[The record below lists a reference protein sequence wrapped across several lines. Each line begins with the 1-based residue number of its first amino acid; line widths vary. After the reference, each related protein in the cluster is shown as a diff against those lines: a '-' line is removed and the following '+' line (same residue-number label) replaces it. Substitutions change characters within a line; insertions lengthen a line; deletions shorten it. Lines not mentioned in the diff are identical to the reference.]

1 MSLRTLAVALSL
13 LILAACDRT
22 PESSAPSAPA
32 SAAADAVPTTAAGA
46 APAQKVA
53 LTAEERAELARV
65 YAGRKLEVLDISEL
79 QQDGG
84 ATLSVTFSVPLD
96 PQQKLANYL
105 SVVDQSSGKVDGAWN
120 LSHNLMTATLGP
132 LAPRR
137 TLDVTVASGL
147 SSLGGTRLEHDN
159 TQQIKTRDADP
170 VVGFASSGSLLPT
183 ELVDGLPVMALNV
196 DKVNVDFFRVHPEDL
211 VSVLEYGGV
220 RGGMDI
226 WDANSLTKS
235 ADLVY
240 SGRFDLNTKPNI
252 RETVLLPLG
261 NIEPLK
267 QPGVYFA
274 VMQQAGS
281 YQYSLPVTLFSL
293 SDIGLSVRRYQARM
307 LVLTQALA
315 GGKAQSGVD
324 VSVHDKDG
332 KVLASGRT
340 DSHGMLELPQKEEAR
355 LVMAHRD
362 GQTTLLRLATSVL
375 DLSEFKVQGPPAGSL
390 NFFMFGPRDLYRPGE
405 TVPINALLRNADGK
419 PVPAQPVAVE
429 VMQPDG
435 NVRLRFTWT
444 ADSGGLYQ
452 RDLALPS
459 DVQAGLWTV
468 QARTGNEELHTYT
481 FHVEDFMPERI
492 SLALEEPAD
501 LLQPADEVDF
511 GIEARYLYGAPAGG
525 NRLSGQIYVAPLRE
539 AVAALP
545 GYHFGRVDETGL
557 TQTIELEPSVL
568 DDDGTSVISQPSLWR
583 EARSPLQVTLQAS
596 VQETGGRP
604 VTRRQSVA
612 VWPADQL
619 PGVRIINAD
628 SDDSVDMD
636 SLAEFSVVLADR
648 EGKRLAGK
656 DLIVRL
662 VRERRDYYWTY
673 GGSDGWGYRYDEKH
687 FVVDERKLDVAAG
700 QAAQIGFLV
709 EWGPYRVEVEDPVTG
724 LVSSERFWAGYRWQ
738 DTGEGLGV
746 VRPDQVALTLDKAA
760 YRAGE
765 VAKVTVAPPVA
776 GSGYLLVESSEGPLW
791 WQAIDVP
798 AEGKV
803 FDIPVAREW
812 DRHDLYISALVVRP
826 GERKTLQTP
835 KRAVGVLSLPLSRE
849 DRKLSVTLDAPAQMR
864 PERTLSTRVQVK
876 DEQGKPVANT
886 HVLLSAVDVGILN
899 ITEFKTPDPYTAF
912 FGRKRYGVDQMDI
925 YGRLIEGGNFR
936 QASLAFG
943 GDASSTPG
951 GLPPLTTVRL
961 VSLLAAPVVTNAE
974 GYVDVNVD
982 VPDFNGELRVMA
994 QVWNDASYG
1003 SGEAA
1008 TIVSAPLVAELAAP
1022 RFLAGGDRTTLA
1034 LDLHNLSGAAQDL
1047 DVSLTFTGSLAADAE
1062 RAKGTRLKLENGAK
1076 RTLDLPIKAVGG
1088 FGQGTITVKVSGLKL
1103 PDAADSTL
1111 TRDWQIG
1118 IRPAVPAQTRR
1129 FRTVIP
1135 AAGEAWTLPADM
1147 EGGWQEGGL
1156 QAVLDISSQ
1165 PPLNVAEQI
1174 GELIAYPYGCTEQT
1188 VSGLYASL
1196 YLDQAALKRLGVQGE
1211 ADEQRRKSVDIGIQR
1226 LLSMQR
1232 ADGSFGLWSGESPE
1246 AHWVTVYATDFLLRA
1261 KAQGHAVPAD
1271 ALEQATRKLQ
1281 SYLTDGNVGLDFV
1294 SERPA
1299 HAIFAVRAYAGSVLA
1314 RSKQVPLAGLRALFE
1329 RRDVSLS
1336 GLPLAHLGLAL
1347 IAMGDGK
1354 RGETALREALGKQR
1368 PDNYWL
1374 NDYGSQ
1380 LRDSAAILQ
1389 LMLEEDVLPAERN
1402 QLLLSVAEL
1411 MHAKRWLSTQERAA
1425 LLLAAVR
1432 LDQSAQPRWTA
1443 TWEAG
1448 STSETISSDRAR
1460 GIMVPAAD
1468 LAGNSLTLRNDGQTE
1483 LYASLTLRGYPNT
1496 VPQAQNNGIAIQRQY
1511 LDMEGRPIN
1520 LANVRSGELILVS
1533 ITVRADVYVPDALV
1547 VDLLPAGLEPENQNL
1562 ANASASLEQA
1572 GGQVSDLW
1580 QAAMQTRITHQEYR
1594 DDRYVAALPLFQNS
1608 NTKLLYLA
1616 RAVTPGTYLVPPPFV
1631 ESMYTPSRNGL
1642 GAAPGRMTIKP

>member
-1 MSLRTLAVALSL
+1 MSFRTLAVALSL
-13 LILAACDRT
+13 LVLAACDRSSDT
-22 PESSAPSAPA
+22 QAPAPATSPTAASEQQAPAASAPRAELS
-32 SAAADAVPTTAAGA
+32 
-46 APAQKVA
+46 
-53 LTAEERAELARV
+53 AEERAELARV
-65 YAGRKLEVLDISEL
+65 YAGRWLEVLDISEI
-79 QQDGG
+79 QQDGA
-84 ATLSVTFSVPLD
+84 ATLAVTFSAPLD
-96 PQQKLANYL
+96 PQQKLDNYL
-105 SVVDQSSGKVDGAWN
+105 SVSDQSSGKVDGAWQ
-120 LSHNLMTATLGP
+120 LSRNLMTATLGP
-132 LAPRR
+132 LSPRR
-137 TLDVTVASGL
+137 TLDVTVSAGL
-147 SSLGGTRLEHDN
+147 SSLGGTRLQKDN
-159 TQQIKTRDADP
+159 RETIKTRDADP

-196 DKVNVDFFRVHPEDL
+196 DKVNVDFFRVRPENL
-211 VSVLEYGGV
+211 VSVLEYGNI
-220 RGGMDI
+220 RGGMDL
-226 WDANSLTKS
+226 WDADYLTRS

-240 SGRFDLNTKPNI
+240 SGRFDLHTKPNI

-261 NIEPLK
+261 SIEPLK

-274 VMQQAGS
+274 VMQRAGS
-281 YQYSLPVTLFSL
+281 YQYSLPTTLFSL
-293 SDIGLSVRRYQARM
+293 SDIGLSVHRYHDRM
-307 LVLTQALA
+307 LVLTQALT
-315 GGKAQSGVD
+315 GGKPKSGVE

-332 KVLASGRT
+332 KVLASGST

-355 LVMAHRD
+355 LVIAQQD

-375 DLSEFKVQGPPAGSL
+375 DLSEFKVQGPPSGSL

-405 TVPINALLRNADGK
+405 TVPINALLRDADGK
-419 PVPAQPVAVE
+419 PVAAQPVAVE

-468 QARTGNEELHTYT
+468 QARTGNGDVHTYT
-481 FHVEDFMPERI
+481 FHIEDFMPERM
-492 SLALEEPAD
+492 SLALEEPAE
-501 LLQPADEVDF
+501 LLQPADEVAF

-545 GYHFGRVDETGL
+545 GYQFGRVDETGL

-568 DDDGTSVISQPSLWR
+568 ADDGTAVISQPSQWR
-583 EARSPLQVTLQAS
+583 EVRSPVQITLQAS

-612 VWPADQL
+612 VWPAERL
-619 PGVRIINAD
+619 PGVRLVNVD
-628 SDDSVDMD
+628 SDGSVDAD
-636 SLAEFSVVLADR
+636 SLAEFNFVLADR
-648 EGKRLAGK
+648 EGKRLASKG
-656 DLIVRL
+656 LIVRL
-662 VRERRDYYWTY
+662 VRERRDYYWSY

-687 FVVDERKLDVAAG
+687 FVVDERTLDVAAG
-700 QAAQIGFLV
+700 QSAEAGFMV

-738 DTGEGLGV
+738 DTGEGSGV
-746 VRPDQVALTLDKAA
+746 VRPDQVALTLDKAS
-760 YRAGE
+760 YRAGD

-776 GSGYLLVESSEGPLW
+776 GSGYLMVESAEGPLW

-798 AEGKV
+798 AEGQV
-803 FDIPVAREW
+803 FEIPVARDW
-812 DRHDLYISALVVRP
+812 DRHDLYISALVLRP
-826 GERKTLQTP
+826 GERKTVQTP
-835 KRAVGVLSLPLSRE
+835 KRAVGVLYLPLSRE
-849 DRKLSVTLDAPAQMR
+849 DRKLNVTLEAPGQMR
-864 PERTLSTRVQVK
+864 PERALTTRVQVK
-876 DEQGKPVANT
+876 DEQGKPVANA

-912 FGRKRYGVDQMDI
+912 FGRKRYGVDQMDM
-925 YGRLIEGGNFR
+925 YGRLIEGGNLR

-943 GDASSTPG
+943 GDATSTPG

-961 VSLLAAPVVTNAE
+961 VSLLAAPVKTSEE

-1003 SGEAA
+1003 ASEAA
-1008 TIVSAPLVAELAAP
+1008 TVVSAPLVAELAAP
-1022 RFLAGGDRTTLA
+1022 RFLAGGDRSTLA
-1034 LDLHNLSGAAQDL
+1034 LDLHNLSGAVQDL
-1047 DVSLTFTGSLAADAE
+1047 DIKLEFSGSLAADGE
-1062 RAKGTRLKLENGAK
+1062 RAKGTRLKLANGAK
-1076 RTLDLPIKAVGG
+1076 RTLDIPIKAVGG
-1088 FGQGTITVKVSGLKL
+1088 FGQGTVAVKISGLKVDD
-1103 PDAADSTL
+1103 DASGTL
-1111 TRDWQIG
+1111 ARDWQIG
-1118 IRPAVPAQTRR
+1118 VRPAVPAQTRK
-1129 FRTVIP
+1129 FRAVLP

-1147 EGGWQEGGL
+1147 DGGWQEGGL
-1156 QAVLDISSQ
+1156 QAVLDLSSQ
-1165 PPLNVAEQI
+1165 PPLNVAEQVR
-1174 GELIAYPYGCTEQT
+1174 ELIAYPYGCTEQT

-1196 YLDQAALKRLGVQGE
+1196 YLDQAALMRLGVKSE
-1211 ADEQRRKSVDIGIQR
+1211 PDEQRRKSVDIGIQR

-1232 ADGSFGLWSGESPE
+1232 ADGAFGLWSPESPE

-1261 KAQGHAVPAD
+1261 KAQGHEVPAF

-1281 SYLTDGNVGLDFV
+1281 SYLTDGNVGLDFH

-1314 RSKQVPLAGLRALFE
+1314 RSKQAPLASLRALFE
-1329 RRDVSLS
+1329 RRDVALS

-1347 IAMGDGK
+1347 IAMGDSQ
-1354 RGETALREALGKQR
+1354 RGEIALREALGKQR
-1368 PDNYWL
+1368 PENYWL

-1380 LRDSAAILQ
+1380 LRDGAAILQ
-1389 LMLEEDVLPAERN
+1389 LMLESDALPTERN
-1402 QLLLSVAEL
+1402 QLLLSVADL
-1411 MHAKRWLSTQERAA
+1411 MHDKRWLSTQERAS

-1432 LDQSAQPRWTA
+1432 LDQSTQPRWTA

-1448 STSETISSDRAR
+1448 ASSETISSDRAR
-1460 GIMVPAAD
+1460 GVMVPAAD
-1468 LAGNSLTLRNDGQTE
+1468 LAGHALTLRNEGETE
-1483 LYASLTLRGYPNT
+1483 LYAGLTLRGYPKT
-1496 VPQAQNNGIAIQRQY
+1496 VPQAQSNGISIRRQY
-1511 LDMEGRPIN
+1511 LDTAGNAIN
-1520 LANVRSGELILVS
+1520 LADVRSGELILVS
-1533 ITVRADVYVPDALV
+1533 ISVRADIYVPDALV

-1572 GGQVSDLW
+1572 GGQVNDLW
-1580 QAAMQTRITHQEYR
+1580 QRAMQTNIIHQEYR
-1594 DDRYVAALPLFQNS
+1594 DDRYVAALPLS
-1608 NTKLLYLA
+1608 PNTNTSLLYLA
-1616 RAVTPGTYLVPPPFV
+1616 RAVTPGIYLVPPPFV

>member
-1 MSLRTLAVALSL
+1 MSFRTLAVALSL
-13 LILAACDRT
+13 AILAACDRT
-22 PESSAPSAPA
+22 PATQPPAAAGTVAESASA
-32 SAAADAVPTTAAGA
+32 SAAPGPGA
-46 APAQKVA
+46 RGP

-65 YAGRKLEVLDISEL
+65 YAGRKLEVLDISEI

-84 ATLSVTFSVPLD
+84 AALAVTFSAPLD
-96 PQQKLANYL
+96 PQQKLADYL
-105 SVVDQSSGKVDGAWN
+105 SAVDQKSGKVDGAWQ
-120 LSHNLMTATLGP
+120 LSANLMTATLGP
-132 LAPRR
+132 LAPHR
-137 TLDVTVASGL
+137 TLVVTVEQGL
-147 SSLGGTRLEHDN
+147 SSLGGTRLEREN
-159 TQQIKTRDADP
+159 KQQITTRDADP

-196 DKVNVDFFRVHPEDL
+196 DKVNVDFFRIHPDQL
-211 VSVLEYGGV
+211 VSVLEYGNL
-220 RGGMDI
+220 RGGMDL
-226 WDANSLTKS
+226 WDADYLTKS

-240 SGRFDLNTKPNI
+240 SGRFDLHTKPNI

-293 SDIGLSVRRYQARM
+293 SDIGLSVHRYQDRM

-315 GGKAQSGVD
+315 GGKAQSGVE
-324 VSVHDKDG
+324 VSVHDKEG

-340 DSHGMLELPQKEEAR
+340 DGHGMLELPQKEEAR
-355 LVMAHRD
+355 LVMAHQD

-375 DLSEFKVQGPPAGSL
+375 DLSEFTVQGPPAGSL

-405 TVPINALLRNADGK
+405 TVPVNALLRDADGK
-419 PVPAQPVAVE
+419 TVPAQPVAVE

-452 RDLALPS
+452 RDLALPA
-459 DVQAGLWTV
+459 DGQAGLWTV
-468 QARTGNEELHTYT
+468 QARTGNNDVHTYT
-481 FHVEDFMPERI
+481 FHVEDFMPERL
-492 SLALEEPAD
+492 SLALEEPAG
-501 LLQPADEVDF
+501 LLQPDDDVDF

-545 GYHFGRVDETGL
+545 GYQFGRVDETGL

-568 DDDGTSVISQPSLWR
+568 EDDGTSIISQPSLWR
-583 EARSPLQVTLQAS
+583 EARSPVQVTLQAS

-612 VWPADQL
+612 VWPADRL
-619 PGVRIINAD
+619 PGLRVINI
-628 SDDSVDMD
+628 DDDGSVDMD
-636 SLAEFSVVLADR
+636 ALAEVGIVLSDR
-648 EGKRLAGK
+648 EGKRLAAKG
-656 DLIVRL
+656 LIVRL

-687 FVVDERKLDVAAG
+687 FVIEERTIDVEAG
-700 QAAQIGFLV
+700 QAAQAGFLV
-709 EWGPYRVEVEDPVTG
+709 EWGPYRVEVEDPDTG
-724 LVSSERFWAGYRWQ
+724 MVSSARFWAGYRWQ
-738 DTGEGLGV
+738 DTGEGMGV
-746 VRPDQVALTLDKAA
+746 MRPDQVALTLDKAS

-803 FDIPVAREW
+803 FEIPVARDW

-835 KRAVGVLSLPLSRE
+835 KRAVGILYLPLSRQ

-864 PERTLSTRVQVK
+864 PERALNTRVQVR
-876 DEQGKPVANT
+876 DEHGKPVANT

-899 ITEFKTPDPYTAF
+899 ITEFKTPDPFTAF
-912 FGRKRYGVDQMDI
+912 FGRKRYGVDQLDI

-943 GDASSTPG
+943 GDAASAPG

-961 VSLLAAPVVTNAE
+961 VSLLAAPAVTNAE

-982 VPDFNGELRVMA
+982 VPDFNGQLRVMA

-1003 SGEAA
+1003 ASEAE
-1008 TIVSAPLVAELAAP
+1008 TVVSAPLVAELAAP
-1022 RFLAGGDRTTLA
+1022 RFLAGGDRSTLA

-1047 DVSLTFTGSLAADAE
+1047 NVSLAFSGSLAADDE
-1062 RAKGTRLKLENGAK
+1062 RAQGMPLKLADGAK

-1088 FGQGTITVKVSGLKL
+1088 FGQGTVTVKISGLKL
-1103 PDAADSTL
+1103 PDEADSTL
-1111 TRDWQIG
+1111 TRQWQIG
-1118 IRPAVPAQTRR
+1118 VRPAVPAQTRK
-1129 FRTVIP
+1129 FRAVLP
-1135 AAGEAWTLPADM
+1135 ASGEAWTLPANVD
-1147 EGGWQEGGL
+1147 GGWQAGGL
-1156 QAVLDISSQ
+1156 QAVLDLSSQ

-1174 GELIAYPYGCTEQT
+1174 SELIAYPYGCTEQT

-1196 YLDQAALKRLGVQGE
+1196 YLDQAALRRLGVSSE
-1211 ADEQRRKSVDIGIQR
+1211 PDEQRRKSVDTGIQR

-1232 ADGSFGLWSGESPE
+1232 ADGSFGLWSPESPE

-1261 KAQGHAVPAD
+1261 KAQGHEVPAH
-1271 ALEQATRKLQ
+1271 ALEQATRRLQ
-1281 SYLTDGNVGLDFV
+1281 SYLTDGNVGLDFR
-1294 SERPA
+1294 SEYPG

-1314 RSKQVPLAGLRALFE
+1314 RSKQVPLASLRSLFE
-1329 RRDVSLS
+1329 RRDISQS

-1347 IAMGDGK
+1347 IAMGDSQ
-1354 RGETALREALGKQR
+1354 RGETALREALDKQR
-1368 PDNYWL
+1368 PENYWL

-1380 LRDSAAILQ
+1380 LRDGAAILQ
-1389 LMLEEDVLPAERN
+1389 LMLEAEVLPEARN
-1402 QLLLSVAEL
+1402 QLLLSVSEL
-1411 MHAKRWLSTQERAA
+1411 MHDQRWLSTQERAS

-1432 LDQSAQPRWTA
+1432 LDQSQQPRWTA

-1448 STSETISSDRAR
+1448 GNSETISSDRTR
-1460 GIMVPAAD
+1460 GIMVPATD
-1468 LAGNSLTLRNDGQTE
+1468 LAGNALTVRNDGATA

-1496 VPQAQNNGIAIQRQY
+1496 VPQAQDNGIAIRRQY
-1511 LDMEGRPIN
+1511 LDLEGRPLN
-1520 LANVRSGELILVS
+1520 LANVRSGELVLVS
-1533 ITVRADVYVPDALV
+1533 LTVRASLYVPDALV

-1562 ANASASLEQA
+1562 AHASASLEQA
-1572 GGQVSDLW
+1572 GENVRNLW
-1580 QAAMQTRITHQEYR
+1580 QQAMQTTITHQEYR
-1594 DDRYVAALPLFQNS
+1594 DDRYVAALPLSQGL
-1608 NTKLLYLA
+1608 NTHLLYLA
-1616 RAVTPGTYLVPPPFV
+1616 RAVTPGSYLVPPPFV
-1631 ESMYTPSRNGL
+1631 ESMYTPAKNGL
-1642 GAAPGRMTIKP
+1642 GAAPGRLTIKP